1 MPSTLIRMWSAEVF
15 FTGSNVWN
23 PCCLPEG
30 LSSWLKEEVGKKR
43 KTVKCGVTKAKQ
55 DNAGHMDTNTLTHT
69 VGHEHTLYTLV
80 GEKQNLFVDELLESV
95 ESEDVSNT
103 QC

>member
-1 MPSTLIRMWSAEVF
+1 MYGTPAVCPRAWAPDSRKKGE
-15 FTGSNVWN
+15 
-23 PCCLPEG
+23 
-30 LSSWLKEEVGKKR
+30 KKKR

-80 GEKQNLFVDELLESV
+80 EGWGGLFVDELLESV
-95 ESEDVSNT
+95 ESEDVSNRGNT

>member
-1 MPSTLIRMWSAEVF
+1 MEPLLSAR
-15 FTGSNVWN
+15 G
-23 PCCLPEG
+23 PELLTQG
-30 LSSWLKEEVGKKR
+30 RRGRKKER

-80 GEKQNLFVDELLESV
+80 GGGGCGGLFVDELLESV

>member
-1 MPSTLIRMWSAEVF
+1 MEPLLSAR
-15 FTGSNVWN
+15 G
-23 PCCLPEG
+23 PELLTQG
-30 LSSWLKEEVGKKR
+30 RRGEKKR

-80 GEKQNLFVDELLESV
+80 GGKKNELLESV